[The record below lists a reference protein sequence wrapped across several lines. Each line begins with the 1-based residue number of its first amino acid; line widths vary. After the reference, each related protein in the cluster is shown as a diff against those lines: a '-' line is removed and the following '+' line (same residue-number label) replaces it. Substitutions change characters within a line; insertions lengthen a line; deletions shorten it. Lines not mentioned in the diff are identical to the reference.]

1 MAFEE
6 DKRICCVV
14 ETEEMCCL
22 QCPLGLALEMGG
34 GVKTF
39 ETAASPTV
47 TPHLLLRY

>member
-22 QCPLGLALEMGG
+22 QCPLGLALEMGEELRRS
-34 GVKTF
+34 K
-39 ETAASPTV
+39 
-47 TPHLLLRY
+47 LLLHQL